1 MMQNVGLKRKNKFIK
16 WIKSEY
22 GYYLFLTPFIL
33 GFAIFV
39 AYPLIMSLIYSF
51 TDFNGSF
58 YNEFGVFQYKKIFD
72 FSQYGYGKDIAKS
85 FGLTFLY
92 AVTSIPLNLVLSYS
106 LALFLKKE
114 IKGVKVLR
122 LLFYLP
128 VLIPSIAFG
137 QIWVDMLAY
146 SSTSAGGIIN
156 QMLTNLHLPK
166 LTFYSAEKTQFIT
179 FLLTSQWGI
188 GGGMI
193 IWLAALK
200 NVSTEIYEAADID
213 GANGFVKLF
222 KLTVPMTTPIIFY
235 NVICSVIGCL
245 QVFDSYAYVGRGIN
259 GAMDFISVRI
269 YCTAFEGTKNEYG
282 FACAMAW
289 ILFIVIGFLIAVMF
303 KTSRWVFYGDEN

>member
-1 MMQNVGLKRKNKFIK
+1 M
-16 WIKSEY
+16 
-22 GYYLFLTPFIL
+22 FLMPFIL

-39 AYPLIMSLIYSF
+39 AYPLVMSLVYSF
-51 TDFNGSF
+51 TDFNGTF
-58 YNEFGVFQYKKIFD
+58 YKEAGFFQYKKIFD
-72 FSQYGYGKDIAKS
+72 FSEYGYGKDTARS

-92 AVTSIPLNLVLSYS
+92 AATSIPLNLVLSYS

-114 IKGVKVLR
+114 IKGVKALR

-128 VLIPSIAFG
+128 VLIPGIAFG
-137 QIWVDMLAY
+137 QIWLDMLAY

-156 QMLTNLHLPK
+156 QILTDLNLGK
-166 LTFYSAEKTQFIT
+166 LTFYSAEKTQFVT
-179 FLLTSQWGI
+179 FLITSQWGV

-200 NVSTEIYEAADID
+200 NINTEIYEASDID
-213 GANGFVKLF
+213 GANAFVKLF
-222 KLTVPMTTPIIFY
+222 RLTIPMTTPIIFY
-235 NVICSVIGCL
+235 NVICAVIGCM

-269 YCTAFEGTKNEYG
+269 YCTAFAGTRNEYG

-289 ILFIVIGFLIAVMF
+289 ILFLIIACLIAIMF
-303 KTSRWVFYGDEN
+303 RTSRWVFYGDES